1 MRGWT
6 LLLLLPYDPGVK
18 VGKSNK
24 LIVPLLSFAITVGF
38 AGVVFGISARALCE
52 LLLFMTGL
60 GVWITDNYWL
70 LSPLA
75 NLLKTDLDI
84 GSRLNSGSEFRPF

>member
-1 MRGWT
+1 M
-6 LLLLLPYDPGVK
+6 
-18 VGKSNK
+18 
-24 LIVPLLSFAITVGF
+24 IVSLLSFAITVGF

-60 GVWITDNYWL
+60 GVWITDIYWL

-75 NLLKTDLDI
+75 N
-84 GSRLNSGSEFRPF
+84 